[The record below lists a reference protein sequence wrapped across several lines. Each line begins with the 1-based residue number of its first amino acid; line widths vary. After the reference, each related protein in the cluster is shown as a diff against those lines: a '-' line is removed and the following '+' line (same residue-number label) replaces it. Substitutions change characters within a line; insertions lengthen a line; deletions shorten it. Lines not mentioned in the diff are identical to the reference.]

1 MSDEV
6 TKLEVTPE
14 QIEAVKRNL
23 IANFLNLYHTFIEGV
38 KSFPCHPAAKQNALI
53 FFDTGCVWY
62 KEAIASMAA
71 ENISIA
77 PLDPVP
83 QAPVQTASEQESNVT
98 LDTIKAEEKL
108 STEIVDAA

>member
-1 MSDEV
+1 
-6 TKLEVTPE
+6 
-14 QIEAVKRNL
+14 
-23 IANFLNLYHTFIEGV
+23 
-38 KSFPCHPAAKQNALI
+38 
-53 FFDTGCVWY
+53 
-62 KEAIASMAA
+62 MAA